1 MKNQKKN
8 LMIPN
13 MQQTDFQIIHVMP
26 YETRQVPS
34 DPPPHI
40 HQECEIYVNV
50 SGDISF
56 FCNEHI
62 YPMTR
67 GDILIARPGETHHCI
82 YRSNASHE
90 HYWILF
96 NFEQNRHIWDCFF
109 LAPFENV
116 LRPEPSQKE
125 ELLDICRILNQENLS
140 EGERFYYFFNLM
152 TIIRN
157 SHSVARADHLIPK
170 DFIAVL
176 NYINQHI
183 HEKLTVSAIAEE
195 CFISTSTL
203 ERYFMKFT
211 NSRPSEY
218 IRYKK
223 LIKGAELLRQGCSV
237 SQTVEQL
244 GYSDQ
249 SYFIE
254 LFKKYFGTTPLQYKK
269 RR

>member
-1 MKNQKKN
+1 MKTKKKTLTIPSFSEMNFKIYCTEVLQKEHS
-8 LMIPN
+8 IP
-13 MQQTDFQIIHVMP
+13 
-26 YETRQVPS
+26 ELS
-34 DPPPHI
+34 PHI
-40 HQECEIYVNV
+40 HEECEIYVNV

-56 FCNEHI
+56 FCNDHI

-82 YRSNASHE
+82 YRSSASHE

-96 NFEQNRHIWDCFF
+96 DFELNHHIWDTFF
-109 LAPFENV
+109 LTPFENV
-116 LRPEPSQKE
+116 LRPESSQKE
-125 ELLDICRILNQENLS
+125 KLLETCKILSQENLS
-140 EGERFYYFFNLM
+140 EGERFYYFFHLM
-152 TIIRN
+152 AIIRN

-183 HEKLTVSAIAEE
+183 YEKLTVSAIAEE

-254 LFKKYFGTTPLQYKK
+254 LFKKHFGTTPLQYKK